1 MQLESYPIRTDLALE
16 SQERLKKDHR
26 QVKGVRLEEEKKDNG
41 VVISTVFIDTEN
53 AAKAM
58 GRPRGTYV
66 TIEAPEMIEEDA
78 GYHRDIS
85 VELAKILRQMVS
97 LHEKKV
103 SDDLEE
109 GMDVSV
115 LIAGLGNREV
125 TPDALGP
132 KVVDHLFITR
142 HIINEFGHYAFSDE
156 KTSRISGIVP
166 GVMAQTGMECVEIL
180 RGVIKETEP
189 DFIITVDAL
198 AARNVK
204 RLNRTIQLTDTG
216 ITPGS
221 GIGNHRNALNQES
234 LGIPVISLGVPTV
247 VNAATIVADAM
258 NDLIEAET
266 GSNADL
272 KNLDEH
278 ERQELARELLSPQLN
293 GLFVTPK
300 NIDDSIKQLSFLISE
315 GLNIA
320 LLGNKDENANI

>member
-26 QVKGVRLEEEKKDNG
+26 QVKGVRLEEEKKDHG

-180 RGVIKETEP
+180 RGIIKETEP